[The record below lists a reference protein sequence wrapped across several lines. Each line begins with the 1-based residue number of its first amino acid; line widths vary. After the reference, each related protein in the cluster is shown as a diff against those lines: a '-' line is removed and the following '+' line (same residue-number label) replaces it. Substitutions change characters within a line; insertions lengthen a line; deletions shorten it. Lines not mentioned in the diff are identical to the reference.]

1 MISSGPRA
9 ILPGLVGRFL
19 FPAALAALAGA
30 CYAPC
35 EDLGDRIC
43 GCQPAGAFRDA
54 CERAVE
60 AEVSAASPT
69 RDEESFCNAMLKTCP
84 NPESDPRACELMRT
98 EAGKVACGLA
108 YECAVGA
115 ECAAGEVCTRGRC
128 LPAPPP

>member
-1 MISSGPRA
+1 LISAASRA
-9 ILPGLVGRFL
+9 ILPGLVRRL
-19 FPAALAALAGA
+19 LLSAALAALAGA

-69 RDEESFCNAMLKTCP
+69 RDEGSFCNAMLKTCP
-84 NPESDPRACELMRT
+84 NPETDSGACEKMKT

-108 YECAVGA
+108 YECVDDAN
-115 ECAAGEVCTRGRC
+115 CAAGKVCTAGRC
-128 LPAPPP
+128 LTPPP